1 MTASVSLKRRTP
13 LAAPAG
19 DFTFASKAETLER
32 LSPRLKTARV
42 LPLFHF
48 PVAHWRAGKAAVLK
62 QLDALPWADQPMIVR
77 SSADG
82 EDSEQVSLAGHF
94 TSVPNVNPDALPEAI
109 EQVIGSYGERS
120 GRHRVLVQ
128 PMLEGARASGVA
140 FTVDPNTGSPY
151 LVVNY
156 EREGDT
162 SAATSGKA
170 AALDTFYLWRDAPLP
185 ADPLLAG
192 VAALASELVA
202 LTGREALDIEFAQQ
216 ADGTMVLLQCRPLV
230 LRSEPARAATLQP
243 ILARIAEKIAH
254 ANKPHPYLC
263 GPRTVF
269 GVMPD
274 WNPAEIVG
282 VRPKPLALS
291 LYRELIT
298 DSIWAYQRSNYGYRN
313 LRSFPILVDFHGLP
327 YIDVRV
333 SFNSF
338 IPDDVPEPMAHRLV
352 ACYIDRLIETPS
364 LHDKVEFEIVQSCYT
379 FDIDRRFDKL
389 AASGFSPDERAL
401 LKQSLRRLTNRVIHR
416 SEGLWKADLDRV
428 AELERRRRVVLE
440 AEMSAVDRIYWLIED
455 CKRYGTLPFAG
466 LARAGFIA
474 MQLLDSLVNV
484 GVLSAAEKAAFMAG
498 LDTVSNR
505 MVQDL
510 RNLTQPAFLARYG
523 HLRPGTYDILSPR
536 YDEAPEAYF
545 DWHDV
550 NAAEGGSREAP
561 PKFSLSLEQMR
572 AIERLLAEHALDL
585 DVVGLFGFIEAGIR
599 GREHAKF
606 VFTHS
611 LSDVLAMLA
620 KLGAAHGLTPEDMA
634 HFDIVALKDMY
645 GGCPDIGTHLRQA
658 IARGRA
664 RYAETLRIALPP
676 LVTHHDQVFA
686 FHLPPTEPNFIT
698 QKTGRGQVRTPDQTK
713 ALADSILFIPS
724 ADPGYDWVF
733 SRGIAG
739 FVTAYGGVN
748 SHMAIRANELGIP
761 AAIGVG
767 ESLFRQ
773 WGAAE
778 VIEIDAANRRVQ
790 VLR

>member
-1 MTASVSLKRRTP
+1 MGV
-13 LAAPAG
+13 APRFA
-19 DFTFASKAETLER
+19 FASKAETLER
-32 LSPRLKTARV
+32 LAPRLKTARV
-42 LPLFHF
+42 LPLVHF
-48 PVAHWRAGKAAVLK
+48 PVADWRRSPGAVLK
-62 QLDALPWADQPMIVR
+62 RIAAQPWATQPMIVR

-82 EDSEQVSLAGHF
+82 EDSDSVSLAGHF
-94 TSVPNVNPDALPEAI
+94 LSIAHVGADALADAI
-109 EQVIGSYGERS
+109 ERVIASYGD
-120 GRHRVLVQ
+120 GHGGHRVLIQ
-128 PMLEGARASGVA
+128 PMVERPAASGVA

-151 LVVNY
+151 LVVTY
-156 EREGDT
+156 ERAGDT
-162 SAATSGKA
+162 AAATSGKA
-170 AALDTFYLWRDAPLP
+170 AALETFYLWRDAPLP

-192 VAALASELVA
+192 VAALGRELAA
-202 LTGREALDIEFAQQ
+202 LTGRAALDIEFAQQ
-216 ADGTMVLLQCRPLV
+216 SDGAMVLLQCRPLV
-230 LRSEPARAATLQP
+230 LRGDRASAADLGP
-243 ILARIAEKIAH
+243 ILARIARKIEH
-254 ANKPHPYLC
+254 ANRPHPYLC

-338 IPDDVPEPMAHRLV
+338 VPDDIPEPMAHRLV
-352 ACYIDRLIETPS
+352 AHYIDRLIEAPA

-379 FDIDRRFDKL
+379 FDIDRRLERL
-389 AASGFSPDERAL
+389 AAAGFCEAERET
-401 LKQSLRRLTNRVIHR
+401 LKQSLRRLTNRVVHR
-416 SEGLWKADLDRV
+416 SEGLWKSDLDRV
-428 AELERRRRVVLE
+428 AELERRRQVVLA

-455 CKRYGTLPFAG
+455 CKRHGTLPFAG

-505 MVQDL
+505 MVRDL
-510 RNLTQPAFLARYG
+510 CDLSQSAFLARYG

-536 YDEAPEAYF
+536 YDEAPQAYF
-545 DWHDV
+545 DWRAMKATD
-550 NAAEGGSREAP
+550 GGSRAAP
-561 PKFSLSLEQMR
+561 PRFSLSLEQMR
-572 AIERLLAEHALDL
+572 TVERLLAEHGLDL
-585 DVVGLFGFIEAGIR
+585 DVVGLFGFIETGIR

-620 KLGAAHGLTPEDMA
+620 KLGAEHGLTREDMA
-634 HFDIVALKDMY
+634 YFDIAALKELY
-645 GGCPDIGTHLRQA
+645 GGCPDIDRLLRET

-664 RYAETLRIALPP
+664 RHAETLRIALPP
-676 LVTHHDQVFA
+676 LITGHDQVFG

-698 QKTGRGQVRTPDQTK
+698 QKSARGPVRTPDRVA
-713 ALADSILFIPS
+713 ALADSILFIPC

-733 SRGIAG
+733 SHGIAG
-739 FVTAYGGVN
+739 FVTAYGGAN

-761 AAIGVG
+761 AAIGAG
-767 ESLFRQ
+767 ESLYRR
-773 WGAAE
+773 WAAAE
-778 VIEIDAANRRVQ
+778 MIEIDAANRRVQ